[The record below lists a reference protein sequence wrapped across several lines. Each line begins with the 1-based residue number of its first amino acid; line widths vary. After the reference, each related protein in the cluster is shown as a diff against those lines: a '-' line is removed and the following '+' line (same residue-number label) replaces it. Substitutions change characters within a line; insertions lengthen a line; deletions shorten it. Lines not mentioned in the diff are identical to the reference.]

1 MRASDMREAIV
12 GRTADSE
19 AVRQGLGM
27 YRICTALIWMVAGC
41 SSDDRG
47 EFPVVPGGSTS
58 IGGRVPG
65 TPDAGTVDAGLDDA
79 APGDSG
85 LGPDA
90 SGSIDAPLGLPDSAG
105 GSIDAPVGLP
115 DSAGGSL
122 DAAL

>member
-1 MRASDMREAIV
+1 
-12 GRTADSE
+12 
-19 AVRQGLGM
+19 M
-27 YRICTALIWMVAGC
+27 YRMCTALIWMVAAC

-47 EFPVVPGGSTS
+47 EFPVAPGGGATA

-65 TPDAGTVDAGLDDA
+65 TPDAGTVDAAFEDA
-79 APGDSG
+79 PPADSS

-115 DSAGGSL
+115 DSAGGSI
-122 DAAL
+122 DAPL